1 ELRQDAIRYL
11 RPGER
16 MGLLIEALVD
26 LGNVRLQAGKPGDSL
41 FRDAERLAEEYG
53 YGRMFADILSGQ
65 ARAMVRIGELN
76 AATILF
82 LRAVERYRAIG
93 SRRGEAHTLLWLART
108 SMQRRQIE
116 AARTYIVEALEAHR
130 AAHDSAGYAETLVL
144 GAEVALARRTPDQAQ
159 VWADEAISRLDNQR
173 GMTDLLGRTLISSVR
188 ANMQR
193 GKPEQ
198 GAISLQRAAD
208 LARTEEFT
216 EFYRKAHQALESR

>member
-26 LGNVRLQAGKPGDSL
+26 LGNVRSQAGKPGDSL

-65 ARAMVRIGELN
+65 ARAMVRIDELN

-159 VWADEAISRLDNQR
+159 TWADEAISRLENQR
-173 GMTDLLGRTLISSVR
+173 RHSELLCRALISSGR
-188 ANMQR
+188 ANLQR
-193 GKPEQ
+193 GHNQQ
-198 GAISLQRAAD
+198 GAERLKRAAET
-208 LARTEEFT
+208 ARLHE
-216 EFYRKAHQALESR
+216 